1 MRRRERFTIPG
12 KYILFVL
19 TVLCVGTMSL
29 SFLTDFDGG
38 PLNVVSGYV
47 LIPVQRGINS
57 AGGGI
62 RSRVENLEDLT
73 AVRGENELLKEQIA
87 ELTLENNS
95 LLQERY
101 ELEEF
106 RRLYELDNEYDNLD
120 KIAAKVIGKD
130 TGNWFHM
137 FIIDKGSNDGICVDM
152 NVIAGGGLVG
162 IVTKTGPDWAQVRSI
177 IDDMSNVSAMVL
189 KNSDLCYV
197 RGDLQMM
204 TEGTMQ
210 LNELRDSNN
219 EVEQGDKVV
228 TSHVSAKY
236 HKGILIGYVNEIT
249 TDANNLTKSGSLTPA
264 VDFEHLSTVLVIT
277 DLKQQ
282 VDVEQADSEA
292 DEDEDGN
299 VPEHLKDAVSE
310 EVSGETPSESGT
322 GEPAE
327 REESSSE
334 PRTNEPAGGS
344 VTPSGEPVPEDG
356 TTPEVPSGE
365 SAPEDGTMPEMP
377 SGEPAEG
384 NGASPEPQ
392 TGEAAE

>member
-1 MRRRERFTIPG
+1 MRRKERFTIPG

-38 PLNVVSGYV
+38 VLNVVSGYV
-47 LIPVQRGINS
+47 LIPIQRGINS
-57 AGGGI
+57 AGGWM

-73 AVRGENELLKEQIA
+73 AVKGENERLREQIA
-87 ELTLENNS
+87 ELTLENNAM
-95 LLQERY
+95 LQERY
-101 ELEEF
+101 ELEEL
-106 RRLYELDNEYDNLD
+106 RELYDLDNEYSSLD
-120 KIAAKVIGKD
+120 KIAANVIGKD
-130 TGNWFHM
+130 TGNWFNM
-137 FIIDKGSNDGICVDM
+137 FVIDKGSNDGVRVDM

-177 IDDMSNVSAMVL
+177 IDDMSNVSAMIL

-210 LNELRDSNN
+210 MNGLRDPDD

-228 TSHVSAKY
+228 TSYVSAKF
-236 HKGILIGYVNEIT
+236 HKGILIGYVNEIS

-282 VDVEQADSEA
+282 VDVDADVAEYTSEA
-292 DEDEDGN
+292 SAEEDNGEMEDVSDETEDGN
-299 VPEHLKDAVSE
+299 EA
-310 EVSGETPSESGT
+310 
-322 GEPAE
+322 
-327 REESSSE
+327 ESSDSAE
-334 PRTNEPAGGS
+334 PE
-344 VTPSGEPVPEDG
+344 
-356 TTPEVPSGE
+356 
-365 SAPEDGTMPEMP
+365 
-377 SGEPAEG
+377 
-384 NGASPEPQ
+384 
-392 TGEAAE
+392 GEAAE

>member
-19 TVLCVGTMSL
+19 TVVCVGTMSL
-29 SFLTDFDGG
+29 SFLTNFDGG
-38 PLNVVSGYV
+38 ALNVISGYV
-47 LIPVQRGINS
+47 LIPVQNGINQ
-57 AGGGI
+57 AGGWI

-73 AVRGENELLKEQIA
+73 AVKEENEQLRAQIA

-95 LLQERY
+95 MLQERY
-101 ELEEF
+101 ELNEL
-106 RRLYELDNEYDNLD
+106 RSLYELDDEYSSLE
-120 KIAAKVIGKD
+120 KIAANVIGKD

-137 FIIDKGSNDGICVDM
+137 FLIDKGSNDGVRVDM

-177 IDDMSNVSAMVL
+177 IDDMSNVSAMIL

-210 LNELRDSNN
+210 LNELRDPDG
-219 EVEQGDKVV
+219 EVEPGDKVV

-282 VDVEQADSEA
+282 IDMDKP
-292 DEDEDGN
+292 DEE
-299 VPEHLKDAVSE
+299 
-310 EVSGETPSESGT
+310 
-322 GEPAE
+322 
-327 REESSSE
+327 
-334 PRTNEPAGGS
+334 
-344 VTPSGEPVPEDG
+344 
-356 TTPEVPSGE
+356 
-365 SAPEDGTMPEMP
+365 
-377 SGEPAEG
+377 
-384 NGASPEPQ
+384 
-392 TGEAAE
+392 

>member
-38 PLNVVSGYV
+38 LLNTISGYV
-47 LIPVQRGINS
+47 LIPIQRGINTT
-57 AGGGI
+57 GGWM

-73 AVRGENELLKEQIA
+73 AVKGENEQLREQIA
-87 ELTLENNS
+87 DLTLENNS

-101 ELEEF
+101 ELEEL
-106 RRLYELDNEYDNLD
+106 RELYDLDSEYSSLD
-120 KIAAKVIGKD
+120 KIAANIIGKD

-137 FIIDKGSNDGICVDM
+137 FIIDKGYDDGIRRDM

-177 IDDMSNVSAMVL
+177 IDDMSNVGAVVL
-189 KNSDLCYV
+189 KTSDLCYV

-204 TEGTMQ
+204 TEGTLQ
-210 LNELRDSNN
+210 LNELRDPDD

-236 HKGILIGYVNEIT
+236 HKGILIGYVNEVT
-249 TDANNLTKSGSLTPA
+249 MDANNLTKSGSLTPA
-264 VDFEHLSTVLVIT
+264 VDFEHLTTVLVIT

-282 VDVEQADSEA
+282 VDVDEA
-292 DEDEDGN
+292 
-299 VPEHLKDAVSE
+299 
-310 EVSGETPSESGT
+310 
-322 GEPAE
+322 
-327 REESSSE
+327 
-334 PRTNEPAGGS
+334 
-344 VTPSGEPVPEDG
+344 
-356 TTPEVPSGE
+356 
-365 SAPEDGTMPEMP
+365 
-377 SGEPAEG
+377 
-384 NGASPEPQ
+384 Q
-392 TGEAAE
+392 

>member
-29 SFLTDFDGG
+29 SFLTNFDGG
-38 PLNVVSGYV
+38 ALNVISGYV
-47 LIPVQRGINS
+47 LIPVQNGINQ
-57 AGGGI
+57 AGGWI

-73 AVRGENELLKEQIA
+73 AVKEENEQLRAQIA

-95 LLQERY
+95 MLQERY
-101 ELEEF
+101 ELNEL
-106 RRLYELDNEYDNLD
+106 RSLYELDDEYSSLE
-120 KIAAKVIGKD
+120 KIAANVIGKD

-137 FIIDKGSNDGICVDM
+137 FLIDKGSNDGVRVDM

-177 IDDMSNVSAMVL
+177 IDDMSNVSAMIL

-210 LNELRDSNN
+210 LNELRDPDG
-219 EVEQGDKVV
+219 EVEPGDKVV

-236 HKGILIGYVNEIT
+236 HKGILFGYVNDIT

-282 VDVEQADSEA
+282 IDMDKP
-292 DEDEDGN
+292 DEE
-299 VPEHLKDAVSE
+299 
-310 EVSGETPSESGT
+310 
-322 GEPAE
+322 
-327 REESSSE
+327 
-334 PRTNEPAGGS
+334 
-344 VTPSGEPVPEDG
+344 
-356 TTPEVPSGE
+356 
-365 SAPEDGTMPEMP
+365 
-377 SGEPAEG
+377 
-384 NGASPEPQ
+384 
-392 TGEAAE
+392 